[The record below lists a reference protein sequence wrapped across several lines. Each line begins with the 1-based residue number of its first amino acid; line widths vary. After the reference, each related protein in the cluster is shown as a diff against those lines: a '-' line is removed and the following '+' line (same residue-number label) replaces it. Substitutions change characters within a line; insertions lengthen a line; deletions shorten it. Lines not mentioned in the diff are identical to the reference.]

1 MEYIT
6 RLKSL
11 PITLIRLIGVQL
23 RRKNV
28 ARKKVVKTSRPK
40 GYQYNG
46 HDLADFPRSVKV
58 GYKDIKIDY
67 VTPDFK
73 HDDMT
78 DSYGQYKAREALI
91 QIQHDLNGQEM
102 ANTMFHEVLHAVV
115 YGSGLNQA
123 NGPLKEDDAE
133 ELTVNQISNYCIGVF
148 RDNPWFLDFLKE
160 QLEKEDENI

>member
-1 MEYIT
+1 
-6 RLKSL
+6 
-11 PITLIRLIGVQL
+11 
-23 RRKNV
+23 
-28 ARKKVVKTSRPK
+28 
-40 GYQYNG
+40 
-46 HDLADFPRSVKV
+46 
-58 GYKDIKIDY
+58 
-67 VTPDFK
+67 
-73 HDDMT
+73 
-78 DSYGQYKAREALI
+78 
-91 QIQHDLNGQEM
+91 M